1 MEQINNISQVTAFD
15 SNSLLT
21 IVHFEGLSNEVIY
34 EIFEYLDFFHI
45 YEIFFNLNTR
55 FRNLLISSTLPIKIN
70 LSSLSKSNFEYYYRN
85 MIIPYQHRIQSFYLS
100 NLFIVDLFLS
110 SFSLI
115 PKLIQLQT
123 LIIDKIQSKY
133 LNNFLNDL
141 FFLPHLSSLVL
152 ILFHLSSIKYCKL
165 SIHASHP
172 PEQLPIAT
180 NEVSPIVHL
189 VIKDTIN
196 LNELFAFLSYVP
208 QLHRLSIDRL
218 STCNMQMNVCSI
230 VLNHLTHVSLNLGD
244 VTFDDFEILIK
255 KNLFHQVQV
264 LHILTHGDIAYLVAN
279 RWQFLIL
286 SHMPY
291 LRIFDIQ
298 HRVIINA
305 TDREIY
311 PDLFDQFESLFW
323 FERQWFFAY
332 HIHETGVTA
341 DVFFYSTDSCRRRHF
356 VLAIEPTKR
365 SAPHTKQMYMNSVHY
380 LEFQHKNRIIN
391 WANYFPN
398 VTQLT
403 FKCNPLQENEYV
415 LPIIFNRIFPLK
427 QITKLEII
435 WFNFDLKYVI
445 ELLTFM
451 PNIHMLRFNL

>member
-115 PKLIQLQT
+115 SKLIQLQT

-152 ILFHLSSIKYCKL
+152 ICKNYVPNRNNFYKQVFRLSSLKYCKL
-165 SIHASHP
+165 SIHALHP

-208 QLHRLSIDRL
+208 QLHRLSIDRR

-230 VLNHLTHVSLNLGD
+230 VLNHLTHVSLNLRD
-244 VTFDDFEILIK
+244 VTFDDFEILVK

-264 LHILTHGDIAYLVAN
+264 LYILTHGDIVYLVAN

-305 TDREIY
+305 TNREIY

-341 DVFFYSTDSCRRRHF
+341 DG
-356 VLAIEPTKR
+356 
-365 SAPHTKQMYMNSVHY
+365 N
-380 LEFQHKNRIIN
+380 
-391 WANYFPN
+391 
-398 VTQLT
+398 
-403 FKCNPLQENEYV
+403 
-415 LPIIFNRIFPLK
+415 
-427 QITKLEII
+427 
-435 WFNFDLKYVI
+435 
-445 ELLTFM
+445 
-451 PNIHMLRFNL
+451 

>member
-15 SNSLLT
+15 SNSLST
-21 IVHFEGLSNEVIY
+21 IVYFEDLSNEVIY
-34 EIFEYLDFFHI
+34 EIFEYLNFFHI

-85 MIIPYQHRIQSFYLS
+85 MIIPYQHQIQSLYLS

-115 PKLIQLQT
+115 SKLIQLQI

-133 LNNFLNDL
+133 LDNFLNDL

-152 ILFHLSSIKYCKL
+152 IF
-165 SIHASHP
+165 
-172 PEQLPIAT
+172 Q
-180 NEVSPIVHL
+180 
-189 VIKDTIN
+189 
-196 LNELFAFLSYVP
+196 
-208 QLHRLSIDRL
+208 
-218 STCNMQMNVCSI
+218 
-230 VLNHLTHVSLNLGD
+230 
-244 VTFDDFEILIK
+244 ILY
-255 KNLFHQVQV
+255 
-264 LHILTHGDIAYLVAN
+264 ILTHGDIAYLVAN

-311 PDLFDQFESLFW
+311 PDLFDQFESLFC
-323 FERQWFFAY
+323 FERHWFFAY

-341 DVFFYSTDSCRRRHF
+341 DVFFYSTDPYRRRHF
-356 VLAIEPTKR
+356 ILAIEPTKR
-365 SAPHTKQMYMNSVHY
+365 SAPHTKQRYMNSVHH

-391 WANYFPN
+391 WTNYFSN

-435 WFNFDLKYVI
+435 WFNLDLKDVI

-451 PNIHMLRFNL
+451 PNIHMLRFNLPILEKIDLNLIQQSESFQMVSTTNKIKDVSIGFQCTFELIELLVKNQSNST